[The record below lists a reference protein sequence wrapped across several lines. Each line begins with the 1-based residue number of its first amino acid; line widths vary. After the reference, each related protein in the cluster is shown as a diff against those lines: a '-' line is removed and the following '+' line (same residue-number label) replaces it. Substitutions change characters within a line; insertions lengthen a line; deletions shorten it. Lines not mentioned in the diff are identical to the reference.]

1 MRTFTWVPQYT
12 FETSQGHRVLI
23 SEMESGK
30 EYRYYK
36 GRKPREW
43 TLGFAGNAQTIKEIE
58 DFFNSMKGPF
68 SSFRWTPPNEYRSV
82 VVRFKEQTL
91 DGTGMG
97 LNYKSLNLTLREV
110 L

>member
-1 MRTFTWVPQYT
+1 
-12 FETSQGHRVLI
+12 
-23 SEMESGK
+23 MESGK

-68 SSFRWTPPNEYRSV
+68 FFFQMDTAERVQVGGRA
-82 VVRFKEQTL
+82 L
-91 DGTGMG
+91 
-97 LNYKSLNLTLREV
+97 
-110 L
+110 

>member
-1 MRTFTWVPQYT
+1 
-12 FETSQGHRVLI
+12 
-23 SEMESGK
+23 
-30 EYRYYK
+30 
-36 GRKPREW
+36 
-43 TLGFAGNAQTIKEIE
+43 
-58 DFFNSMKGPF
+58 MKGPF